1 MKLEMV
7 GKFLS
12 ISLLAM
18 WPYSWLSHLNGEHQL
33 CEKLAIC
40 DLMLSMLRVIIN
52 LVFKGRRIIRMDALD
67 KKRVKSKTIDDNK
80 LEV

>member
-1 MKLEMV
+1 
-7 GKFLS
+7 
-12 ISLLAM
+12 
-18 WPYSWLSHLNGEHQL
+18 
-33 CEKLAIC
+33 
-40 DLMLSMLRVIIN
+40 MLSMLRVIIN